1 MKNENQQ
8 AEILWA
14 TIMVENPRKKER
26 IVKGDWCDPA
36 KDSPTVK
43 LVFSLEHKERKQ

>member
-36 KDSPTVK
+36 KDPSTVK
-43 LVFSLEHKERKQ
+43 SVFSLEHKERKQ

>member
-36 KDSPTVK
+36 KGLSDG
-43 LVFSLEHKERKQ
+43 